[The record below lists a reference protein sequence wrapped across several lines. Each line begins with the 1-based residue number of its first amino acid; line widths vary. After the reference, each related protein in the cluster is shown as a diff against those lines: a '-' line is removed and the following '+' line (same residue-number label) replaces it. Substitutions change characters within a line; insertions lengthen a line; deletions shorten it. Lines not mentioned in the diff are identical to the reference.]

1 MEVNGT
7 EEKGGRVRSPVKGLL
22 SHVQMSIYSFWQNG
36 QLTLARFGRRAVRIW
51 K

>member
-1 MEVNGT
+1 MEVNGI

-36 QLTLARFGRRAVRIW
+36 QLTLARFCKRAVRIW